1 MTGLWVRLVRKNR
14 IMRDVTV
21 PCDREAWQ
29 EALEEAC
36 KMLDVPRPL
45 LLPAHE
51 RDFEAFSQTRFLK
64 DHFVEEVP
72 FDRMETEWISP
83 QAKKKVN
90 EAYL

>member
-36 KMLDVPRPL
+36 KML
-45 LLPAHE
+45 
-51 RDFEAFSQTRFLK
+51 K